1 MRIGIVGCGEI
12 AQTHARFILEQK
24 QCRLVGVCD
33 MDGRKARAFAE
44 RFGVERSY
52 QDFEM
57 LLDEQKLDVVHVLTP
72 PQTHAVLAIAAMKA
86 GSHVLV
92 EKPMAVS
99 CEEADAMVAVSRA
112 QGVKL
117 CVNHNQ
123 LFEPVMLKALTLLQN
138 GALGD
143 IISVESHY
151 GLNFVS
157 DPARPWVETLPG
169 GIFQNLAPHP
179 LYLSLEFLGDPVEL
193 RASTLS
199 TGVVDPNIPD
209 ELRIVMKGER
219 VIGHVALSL
228 GIRPNVNFLRISG
241 TRATLHVDFAGRTLR
256 LDRLRALPKAM
267 ARAVFNLE
275 LAGQLTIA
283 TFSNALKLMAG
294 RLKPY
299 HGHGNLIRAF
309 YRSIEENGPAPV
321 SVEAGRR
328 VVGVYDLVCTELFAT
343 TGK

>member
-33 MDGRKARAFAE
+33 MDGRKAKTFAE
-44 RFGVERSY
+44 RFGAERSY
-52 QDFEM
+52 QDVEI
-57 LLDEQKLDVVHVLTP
+57 LLGEQKPDVVHVLTP
-72 PQTHAVLAIAAMKA
+72 PQTHAAVAIAAMES
-86 GSHVLV
+86 GCHVLV

-99 CEEADAMVAVSRA
+99 SQEADAMVAVARA

-143 IISVESHY
+143 ILSVESHY
-151 GLNFVS
+151 SLNFVS
-157 DPARPWVETLPG
+157 DPERPWVETLPG

-193 RASTLS
+193 YASTLS
-199 TGVVDPNIPD
+199 TGVVDPDTPD

-219 VIGHVALSL
+219 AIGHVALSL
-228 GIRPNVNFLRISG
+228 GIRPNVNVLRLSG
-241 TRATLHVDFAGRTLR
+241 TRATLHIDFAGRTLR
-256 LDRLRALPKAM
+256 LERLRAIPKAL
-267 ARAVFNLE
+267 ARALLNFE
-275 LAGQLTIA
+275 LAGQLTMA
-283 TFSNALKLMAG
+283 TFSNAFKLMAG

-299 HGHGNLIRAF
+299 HGHGNLIRTF
-309 YRSIEENGPAPV
+309 YRSIEEDGPPPV
-321 SVEAGRR
+321 SLEAARR
-328 VVGVYDLVCTELFAT
+328 VVGVYDLVRTELFAT
-343 TGK
+343 QE

>member
-12 AQTHARFILEQK
+12 AHTHARFIGEHK
-24 QCRLVGVCD
+24 QCKLVGVCD
-33 MDGRKARAFAE
+33 TDGGKARVFAE
-44 RFGVERSY
+44 RFGAERSY
-52 QDFEM
+52 EELETF
-57 LLDEQKLDVVHVLTP
+57 LDEQKPDVVHVLTP
-72 PQTHAVLAIAAMKA
+72 PQTHAPIAIAAMEA
-86 GSHVLV
+86 GCHVLV

-99 CEEADAMVAVSRA
+99 TEEADAMVAVSRA

-117 CVNHNQ
+117 CANHNQ
-123 LFEPVMLKALTLLQN
+123 LFEPVMLKAFALLQS

-179 LYLSLEFLGDPVEL
+179 LYLSLEFLGDPVEMHV
-193 RASTLS
+193 SMLS
-199 TGVVDPNIPD
+199 TGVVEPNIPD
-209 ELRIVMKGER
+209 ELRIVMKSER

-241 TRATLHVDFAGRTLR
+241 SRATLHVDFAGRTLR
-256 LDRLRALPKAM
+256 LERLRALPKAV
-267 ARAVFNLE
+267 ARALLNLE
-275 LAGQLTIA
+275 LAGQLSIA

-294 RLKPY
+294 RLKSY

-309 YRSIEENGPAPV
+309 YRSIEKDGPAPV
-321 SVEAGRR
+321 SVEAARR
-328 VVGVYDLVCTELFAT
+328 VVGVYDVVRTELFAMQE
-343 TGK
+343 